1 MERVAFP
8 STRGSSQP
16 RYQTRVS
23 GIAGRF
29 FTIRATRE
37 AQYEERKV
45 PSKNETLQSQ
55 MFPIRGKRYKQP
67 KKFTFS
73 CTGSSQM
80 ILDLKYIYK
89 SRRQH
94 YITKSEEKNEILNVA
109 EIFFKK

>member
-1 MERVAFP
+1 
-8 STRGSSQP
+8 
-16 RYQTRVS
+16 
-23 GIAGRF
+23 
-29 FTIRATRE
+29 
-37 AQYEERKV
+37 
-45 PSKNETLQSQ
+45 
-55 MFPIRGKRYKQP
+55 MFPIREKKYRQP

-94 YITKSEEKNEILNVA
+94 YITKNEEKNEILNVA